1 MNIYI
6 DFDDTITNS
15 IQALLAISNRRY
27 GTSYKIE
34 DVGDWNFKDIY
45 PNIPLKEIVSI
56 YDTDEFYNLL
66 SIKRDA
72 LFVLRR
78 FAKRNKIFIV
88 TKVNKKSMVQK
99 FQWIKEHIQ
108 NFGIDVELIGIP
120 LNKSKGIIDMSEGIM
135 IDDNVKFL
143 NETNAKYKIL
153 FKNNRKFDELQEWSG
168 MSVTS
173 WQELEKIL
181 YNIISKEK
189 GITNGKI

>member
-6 DFDDTITNS
+6 DFDDTLTNS
-15 IQALLAISNRRY
+15 IQALLAISNRKY
-27 GTSYKIE
+27 GTSYKVE
-34 DVGDWNFKDIY
+34 DVGDWDFKDIY
-45 PNIPLKEIVSI
+45 PDVPLKEIVSI

-66 SIKRDA
+66 NIKRDA

-78 FAKRNKIFIV
+78 FAKRNKIFII
-88 TKVNKKSMVQK
+88 TKVNKRSMVQK

-120 LNKSKGIIDMSEGIM
+120 LNKSKGIVDMSEGIM

-153 FKNNRKFDELQEWSG
+153 FKNNRKFDKLQEWFGLSA
-168 MSVTS
+168 TS
-173 WQELEKIL
+173 WQELERIL
-181 YNIISKEK
+181 YDIISKEK

>member
-15 IQALLAISNRRY
+15 IQALLAISNRKY

-120 LNKSKGIIDMSEGIM
+120 LNKSKGIIDMSEGVM

>member
-120 LNKSKGIIDMSEGIM
+120 LNKSKGIVNMSEGIM

>member
-120 LNKSKGIIDMSEGIM
+120 LNKSKGIVDMSEGIM

>member
-27 GTSYKIE
+27 GTSYKVE
-34 DVGDWNFKDIY
+34 DVGNWDFKDIY
-45 PNIPLKEIVSI
+45 PDIPLKEIVSI

-66 SIKRDA
+66 NIKRDA

-88 TKVNKKSMVQK
+88 TKVNKISMVQK

-120 LNKSKGIIDMSEGIM
+120 LNKSKGIVDMSEGIM
-135 IDDNVKFL
+135 IDDNAKFL

-153 FKNNRKFDELQEWSG
+153 FKNNRKFDDLQEWFGLSA
-168 MSVTS
+168 TS
-173 WQELEKIL
+173 WQELERIL
-181 YNIISKEK
+181 YDIISKEK

>member
-120 LNKSKGIIDMSEGIM
+120 LNKSKGIVDMSEGIM

-153 FKNNRKFDELQEWSG
+153 FKNNRRFDELQEWSG
-168 MSVTS
+168 MSATS

>member
-15 IQALLAISNRRY
+15 IQALLAISNKRY
-27 GTSYKIE
+27 GTNYKIE
-34 DVGDWNFKDIY
+34 DVGDWDFKDIY
-45 PNIPLKEIVSI
+45 PDVPLKEIVSI

-66 SIKRDA
+66 NIKLDA

-78 FAKRNKIFIV
+78 FAKRNKVFIV
-88 TKVNKKSMVQK
+88 TKVNKRSMVQK

-120 LNKSKGIIDMSEGIM
+120 LNKSKGIVDMSEGIM

-143 NETNAKYKIL
+143 NETNAKYKVL
-153 FKNNRKFDELQEWSG
+153 FKNNRKFDRLQEWSG
-168 MSVTS
+168 MSATS
-173 WQELEKIL
+173 WQELERIL
-181 YNIISKEK
+181 YDIISKEK

>member
-120 LNKSKGIIDMSEGIM
+120 LNKSKGIVDMSEGIM

-153 FKNNRKFDELQEWSG
+153 FKNNRKFDELQKWSG

>member
-15 IQALLAISNRRY
+15 IQALLAISNKRY
-27 GTSYKIE
+27 GTNYKVE
-34 DVGDWNFKDIY
+34 DVGNWDFKDIY
-45 PNIPLKEIVSI
+45 PDIPLKEIVSI

-66 SIKRDA
+66 NIKRDA

-88 TKVNKKSMVQK
+88 TKVNKISMVQK

-120 LNKSKGIIDMSEGIM
+120 LNKSKGIIDMSDGIM
-135 IDDNVKFL
+135 IDDNAKFL

-153 FKNNRKFDELQEWSG
+153 FKNSRKFDELQEWSG
-168 MSVTS
+168 MSATS